1 MNHKSVFAL
10 PLFVVAVLGLSP
22 VGSAQVSTLPDYQ
35 LITTIQVPS
44 NLASFDISWIDQGS
58 QKFYLADRGTG
69 KGLGVIDVI
78 DTQTNQFLYT
88 IPSDAAEIGFA
99 GVQTAVTP
107 GCSISGPNGVV
118 AIPYLNQLYVGDG
131 DSTVK
136 VVDLSAKA
144 VVAIIPTGGKCRADE
159 LAYDPAD
166 HIIMITNPS
175 DNPPFVTFISADTQ
189 TVLGKFVYP
198 KTQVG
203 LEQPVWDPQTFRFLI
218 SVPAVAPSTAG
229 TVDEFNPLTLKM
241 TNSYQ
246 IQCSPA
252 GLVIG
257 PQQQAMTSC
266 GNAIDATTGNMW
278 AVVSLSAGDEIWFNP
293 GDNRYYF
300 GNANLGVIDSSNN
313 TFVGYI
319 TTAGGHTLAVD
330 SNNNRIFAPV
340 TGVGV
345 KVFARNRP

>member
-88 IPSDAAEIGFA
+88 IPSNAAEIGFA

-136 VVDLSAKA
+136 
-144 VVAIIPTGGKCRADE
+144 
-159 LAYDPAD
+159 
-166 HIIMITNPS
+166 
-175 DNPPFVTFISADTQ
+175 
-189 TVLGKFVYP
+189 
-198 KTQVG
+198 
-203 LEQPVWDPQTFRFLI
+203 
-218 SVPAVAPSTAG
+218 
-229 TVDEFNPLTLKM
+229 
-241 TNSYQ
+241 
-246 IQCSPA
+246 
-252 GLVIG
+252 
-257 PQQQAMTSC
+257 
-266 GNAIDATTGNMW
+266 
-278 AVVSLSAGDEIWFNP
+278 
-293 GDNRYYF
+293 
-300 GNANLGVIDSSNN
+300 
-313 TFVGYI
+313 
-319 TTAGGHTLAVD
+319 
-330 SNNNRIFAPV
+330 
-340 TGVGV
+340 
-345 KVFARNRP
+345 